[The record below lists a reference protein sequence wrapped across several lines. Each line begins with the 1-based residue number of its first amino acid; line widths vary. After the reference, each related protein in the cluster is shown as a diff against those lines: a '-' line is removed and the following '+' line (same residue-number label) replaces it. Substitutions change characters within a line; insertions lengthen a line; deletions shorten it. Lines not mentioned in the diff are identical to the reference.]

1 IFALPKQPKC
11 GKLSLINFSN
21 CTNTSQGFNALNS
34 IFNFYEVCQFRPAEP
49 KVFLALRQA
58 PRYDKDIE
66 HRRVS
71 AAQWF

>member
-1 IFALPKQPKC
+1 MA
-11 GKLSLINFSN
+11 G
-21 CTNTSQGFNALNS
+21 LNS
-34 IFNFYEVCQFRPAEP
+34 IFNFYEVCQFRPAGP